1 VATKDRK
8 RASFEEEQAALS
20 TVVANP
26 RSDEARQRLLA
37 ALRSKRSLVVARAAR
52 LIKEHRLDGFD
63 DELVA
68 AFDRHLPDPVR
79 SDPTCA
85 AKLAAIEAL
94 DYCECDDFAPFLR
107 AASHEQWEG
116 GNDTAAP
123 MRARAVLA
131 LARLGYA
138 DFDLVAA
145 RLLADATASVRQAAL
160 DALAHRGERANAAL
174 ALLKL
179 RSGDEDPL
187 VTLAAMAALLA
198 LAPACGLDELRALLN
213 SKAEDKRE
221 LAAVALG
228 QSRSD
233 EALTILLDALER
245 CTRAEERSALLR
257 GAGLHRSDRALDA
270 LLAVIADYQEVDA
283 RAAIESLGAR
293 RFEPGVAD
301 RVRAAAARND
311 RADLSAYVD
320 AVFTTP

>member
-1 VATKDRK
+1 MATKDRR
-8 RASFEEEQAALS
+8 RASFEEEQAELS
-20 TVVANP
+20 AVVANP
-26 RSDEARQRLLA
+26 RSDEARQRLLV

-52 LIKEHRLDGFD
+52 LIKEHRLDGFV
-63 DELVA
+63 DELEV
-68 AFDRHLPDPVR
+68 AFDRHMVDPVK
-79 SDPTCA
+79 SDPTCS
-85 AKLAAIEAL
+85 AKIAAIEAL
-94 DYCECDDFAPFLR
+94 DYCESDDAAPFVR

-145 RLLADATASVRQAAL
+145 QLLTDRTASVRQAAL
-160 DALAHRGERANAAL
+160 DALAYRGDRANAAL
-174 ALLKL
+174 ALVKL
-179 RSGDEDPL
+179 RGGDEDPL
-187 VTLAAMAALLA
+187 VTLAAMTALLA
-198 LAPACGLDELRALLN
+198 LAPARGLDELRGLLE
-213 SKAEDKRE
+213 SDDGDKRE

-228 QSRSD
+228 QSRGD
-233 EALTILLDALER
+233 EALAILLDALER
-245 CTRAEERSALLR
+245 CMRAEERAPLLR

-270 LLAVIADYQEVDA
+270 LLAVIAEYQEVDA

-311 RADLSAYVD
+311 RADLSACVD
-320 AVFTTP
+320 SVFTTP